1 MHPEVETLAHG
12 RKPGRGWRTSTEK
25 RDVPR
30 ARAFETAPVRRC
42 GSVGAGLYGG
52 PGHAL
57 SEESQSLPT
66 SSASPVLFS
75 TGVSHGRGRS
85 PISHAKS
92 ETNQRRRQD
101 MVDKPLTKVRD
112 LTPNSKQ
119 VNVLAKVLTV
129 GEPKEVMG
137 KFGDPRKVC
146 EAVVGDDTAV
156 ITLSLWNEQIGSIAK
171 DEVILVD
178 NGYVSLVRGHMRLN
192 VGRYGNLSKSTEAIA
207 EVNQSLD
214 MSQQEFESERRS
226 FGGGGYSGGGG
237 GGGRYSGGGSG
248 GGGGGGGGSGGG
260 SRERSD
266 SYKRY

>member
-1 MHPEVETLAHG
+1 
-12 RKPGRGWRTSTEK
+12 
-25 RDVPR
+25 
-30 ARAFETAPVRRC
+30 
-42 GSVGAGLYGG
+42 
-52 PGHAL
+52 
-57 SEESQSLPT
+57 
-66 SSASPVLFS
+66 
-75 TGVSHGRGRS
+75 
-85 PISHAKS
+85 
-92 ETNQRRRQD
+92 

-119 VNVLAKVLTV
+119 VNVLAKVLSV

-156 ITLSLWNEQIGSIAK
+156 ITLSLWNEQIGTIAK

-192 VGRYGNLSKSTEAIA
+192 VGRYGNLSKSTEAIG
-207 EVNQSLD
+207 EINSQLD

-226 FGGGGYSGGGG
+226 FGGGGFRDRGSGGYGGGG
-237 GGGRYSGGGSG
+237 GGGRYS
-248 GGGGGGGGSGGG
+248 GGGSGGG

>member
-1 MHPEVETLAHG
+1 
-12 RKPGRGWRTSTEK
+12 
-25 RDVPR
+25 
-30 ARAFETAPVRRC
+30 
-42 GSVGAGLYGG
+42 
-52 PGHAL
+52 
-57 SEESQSLPT
+57 
-66 SSASPVLFS
+66 
-75 TGVSHGRGRS
+75 
-85 PISHAKS
+85 
-92 ETNQRRRQD
+92 

-119 VNVLAKVLTV
+119 VNVLAKVLSV

-156 ITLSLWNEQIGSIAK
+156 ITLSLWNEQIGTIAK
-171 DEVILVD
+171 DETILVD

-192 VGRYGNLSKSTEAIA
+192 VGRYGNLSKSTDAVA
-207 EVNQSLD
+207 DVNSGLD

-226 FGGGGYSGGGG
+226 FGGGYRDRGGY
-237 GGGRYSGGGSG
+237 GGGRNY
-248 GGGGGGGGSGGG
+248 GGGGGSQ

>member
-1 MHPEVETLAHG
+1 
-12 RKPGRGWRTSTEK
+12 
-25 RDVPR
+25 
-30 ARAFETAPVRRC
+30 
-42 GSVGAGLYGG
+42 
-52 PGHAL
+52 
-57 SEESQSLPT
+57 
-66 SSASPVLFS
+66 
-75 TGVSHGRGRS
+75 
-85 PISHAKS
+85 
-92 ETNQRRRQD
+92 

-119 VNVLAKVLTV
+119 VNVLAKVMSV

-146 EAVVGDDTAV
+146 EAVVGDDTAT
-156 ITLSLWNEQIGSIAK
+156 ITLSLWNEQIGTIAK

-192 VGRYGNLSKSTEAIA
+192 VGRYGNLSKSTESIG
-207 EVNQSLD
+207 EVNSTLD

-226 FGGGGYSGGGG
+226 FGGGRGGGYGDRGGYGG
-237 GGGRYSGGGSG
+237 GGGRYGG

-260 SRERSD
+260 GRERSD

>member
-1 MHPEVETLAHG
+1 
-12 RKPGRGWRTSTEK
+12 
-25 RDVPR
+25 
-30 ARAFETAPVRRC
+30 
-42 GSVGAGLYGG
+42 
-52 PGHAL
+52 
-57 SEESQSLPT
+57 
-66 SSASPVLFS
+66 
-75 TGVSHGRGRS
+75 
-85 PISHAKS
+85 
-92 ETNQRRRQD
+92 

-119 VNVLAKVLTV
+119 VNVLAKVLNV

-146 EAVVGDDTAV
+146 EAVVGDDTAT
-156 ITLSLWNEQIGSIAK
+156 ITLSLWNEQIGTIAK

-226 FGGGGYSGGGG
+226 FGGGGY
-237 GGGRYSGGGSG
+237 RDRG
-248 GGGGGGGGSGGG
+248 GGGGGGGGYGGGRYGGGGGGGGGG

>member
-1 MHPEVETLAHG
+1 
-12 RKPGRGWRTSTEK
+12 
-25 RDVPR
+25 
-30 ARAFETAPVRRC
+30 
-42 GSVGAGLYGG
+42 
-52 PGHAL
+52 
-57 SEESQSLPT
+57 
-66 SSASPVLFS
+66 
-75 TGVSHGRGRS
+75 
-85 PISHAKS
+85 
-92 ETNQRRRQD
+92 

-119 VNVLAKVLTV
+119 VNVLAKVLSV

-207 EVNQSLD
+207 EVNQTLD

-226 FGGGGYSGGGG
+226 FGGGGGFRDRGGGGYGGGG
-237 GGGRYSGGGSG
+237 GGGRYSGGGG
-248 GGGGGGGGSGGG
+248 QGGGSGGG

>member
-1 MHPEVETLAHG
+1 MP
-12 RKPGRGWRTSTEK
+12 
-25 RDVPR
+25 
-30 ARAFETAPVRRC
+30 
-42 GSVGAGLYGG
+42 
-52 PGHAL
+52 
-57 SEESQSLPT
+57 
-66 SSASPVLFS
+66 
-75 TGVSHGRGRS
+75 
-85 PISHAKS
+85 
-92 ETNQRRRQD
+92 
-101 MVDKPLTKVRD
+101 DKPLTKVRD

-119 VNVLAKVLTV
+119 VNVLAKVISV

-146 EAVVGDDTAV
+146 EAVVGDDTAT
-156 ITLSLWNEQIGSIAK
+156 IILSLWNEQIGQIAK

-226 FGGGGYSGGGG
+226 FGGGGYRDRGGGG
-237 GGGRYSGGGSG
+237 YGGGRFGGSG
-248 GGGGGGGGSGGG
+248 GGGGGGGGSGG
-260 SRERSD
+260 RERSD

>member
-1 MHPEVETLAHG
+1 
-12 RKPGRGWRTSTEK
+12 
-25 RDVPR
+25 
-30 ARAFETAPVRRC
+30 
-42 GSVGAGLYGG
+42 
-52 PGHAL
+52 
-57 SEESQSLPT
+57 
-66 SSASPVLFS
+66 
-75 TGVSHGRGRS
+75 
-85 PISHAKS
+85 
-92 ETNQRRRQD
+92 

-146 EAVVGDDTAV
+146 EAVVGDDTAT
-156 ITLSLWNEQIGSIAK
+156 ITLSLWNEQIGTIAK

-192 VGRYGNLSKSTEAIA
+192 VGRYGNLSKSTEAMA
-207 EVNQSLD
+207 EINQSLD

-226 FGGGGYSGGGG
+226 FGGGGYRDRGGGYGG
-237 GGGRYSGGGSG
+237 GGGRY
-248 GGGGGGGGSGGG
+248 GGGGGGGSGGG
-260 SRERSD
+260 QGRDRSD